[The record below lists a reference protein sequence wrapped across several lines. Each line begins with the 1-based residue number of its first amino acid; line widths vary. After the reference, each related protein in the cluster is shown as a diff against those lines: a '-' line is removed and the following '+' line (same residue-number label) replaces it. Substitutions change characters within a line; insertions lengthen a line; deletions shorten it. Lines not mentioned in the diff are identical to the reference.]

1 MLIALSGRVFSRLF
15 SVVLVLCLLGCESG
29 DPSLLARVGEQEV
42 RVADLAAFE
51 RGLDVG
57 DSLSIED
64 HRDYLT
70 TLIDRELLLVEARAL
85 ALEKDEKYL
94 GIMERDSEQ
103 KLAEMM
109 FNQEVA
115 DRSEPTPSEIEAAY
129 NTGDW
134 NRQAVSVELFLPD
147 METALRVREE
157 ILNGLDIYEAG
168 RLYSV
173 DRLMH
178 IPMGGVQQFIYNI
191 HDGPEEVVQRVFQI
205 PEGNL
210 SSPIPLF
217 KGYVIAYVAE
227 YRKVTK
233 EQVEGEIVRYIRK
246 EKRRL
251 LRGAYLQQL
260 NKSLDLSFS
269 PEGLE
274 RAVRHLAARKE
285 NEDLAL
291 PADSNQVVYSFAD
304 TSIVLAQVVRE
315 VGTSSRRW
323 PTVDSE
329 TLVAEI
335 KNTVLPELLMAANAR
350 QRGVDQSSNFLAWQ
364 KWRSE
369 DLLLSLLRSRIT
381 DDIEVSEEE
390 INRHYQ
396 QIKRRFRI
404 PGYARLRDVLVATKE
419 EADQLKQAVDEGADF
434 PQIIQEHTL
443 RKGSKR
449 GANSEYDLQANHYGT
464 AWMKYV
470 LNVPIGTIHGPV
482 EAEGGYSLL
491 QVVERTEDSYYG
503 LEEQRVYS
511 AVSRDIERIKE
522 RTQFNRF
529 LAEVRQRYSA
539 QVERFEDALVAFA
552 KRS

>member
-29 DPSLLARVGEQEV
+29 DPSLLARVGEREV

-70 TLIDRELLLVEARAL
+70 TLIDRELLLVEARVL

-217 KGYVIAYVAE
+217 KGYVLAYVAE

-274 RAVRHLAARKE
+274 RAVRYLAARKE

-315 VGTSSRRW
+315 VGTSSLRW

-329 TLVAEI
+329 ALVAEI

-449 GANSEYDLQANHYGT
+449 GVYRVFALQANQYGT
-464 AWMKYV
+464 AWMNYV

>member
-15 SVVLVLCLLGCESG
+15 SVVLALCLLGCESG
-29 DPSLLARVGEQEV
+29 DPSLLARVGEREV

-147 METALRVREE
+147 IETALRVREE

-350 QRGVDQSSNFLAWQ
+350 QRGVDQSPNFLAWQ

-449 GANSEYDLQANHYGT
+449 GVYRVFALQANQYGT
-464 AWMKYV
+464 AWMNYV

>member
-29 DPSLLARVGEQEV
+29 DPSLLARVGEREV

-147 METALRVREE
+147 IETALRVREE

-217 KGYVIAYVAE
+217 KGYVLAYVAE

-274 RAVRHLAARKE
+274 RAVGYLAARKE

-315 VGTSSRRW
+315 VGTASRRW

-350 QRGVDQSSNFLAWQ
+350 QRGVDQSPNFLAWQ

-449 GANSEYDLQANHYGT
+449 GVYRVFALQANQYGT
-464 AWMKYV
+464 AWMNYV

>member
-15 SVVLVLCLLGCESG
+15 SVVLALCLLGCESG

-217 KGYVIAYVAE
+217 KGYVLAYVAE

-274 RAVRHLAARKE
+274 RAVGYLAARKE

-335 KNTVLPELLMAANAR
+335 KNTALPELLMAANAR

-449 GANSEYDLQANHYGT
+449 GVYRVFALQANQYGT
-464 AWMKYV
+464 AWMNYV

>member
-29 DPSLLARVGEQEV
+29 DPSLLARVGEREV

-70 TLIDRELLLVEARAL
+70 TLIDRELLLVEARVL

-147 METALRVREE
+147 IETALRVREE

-217 KGYVIAYVAE
+217 KGYVLAYVAE

-233 EQVEGEIVRYIRK
+233 DQVEGEIVRYIRK

-274 RAVRHLAARKE
+274 RAVGYLAARKE

-315 VGTSSRRW
+315 VGTASRRW

-350 QRGVDQSSNFLAWQ
+350 QRGVDQSPNFLAWQ

-449 GANSEYDLQANHYGT
+449 GVYRVFALQANQYGT
-464 AWMKYV
+464 AWMNYV

>member
-217 KGYVIAYVAE
+217 KGYVLAYVAE

-449 GANSEYDLQANHYGT
+449 GVYRVFALQANQYGT
-464 AWMKYV
+464 AWMNYV

>member
-29 DPSLLARVGEQEV
+29 DPSLLARVGEREV

-217 KGYVIAYVAE
+217 KGYVLAYVAE

-274 RAVRHLAARKE
+274 RAVRYLAARKE

-350 QRGVDQSSNFLAWQ
+350 QRGVDQSPNFLAWQ

-449 GANSEYDLQANHYGT
+449 GVYRVFALQANQYGT
-464 AWMKYV
+464 AWMNYV